1 MDGESQ
7 KQKTSNLKVV
17 FALSAARF
25 VPFALLIDIHL
36 MVYTQF
42 SHRLILLNNN
52 CTVEIRF

>member
-25 VPFALLIDIHL
+25 VPFALLIPYGVYSILTPADI
-36 MVYTQF
+36 TQQ
-42 SHRLILLNNN
+42 
-52 CTVEIRF
+52 